1 MGLIYQLPISED
13 ERDFVTKKPEYIELK
28 SYGLPVI
35 FWFYLAAS
43 FAVYFFLVLAAIEPI
58 KKMLSY
64 ESIDQII
71 AYSLSVFLFALPVCC
86 LGFFFYLKRVKLTK
100 ESLSIIHSVFGIPL
114 ISKKYVF
121 EELDYEINHYLE
133 SPNVARMYPETE
145 NRGFQNK
152 GYFILNAKINQDKK
166 IFIDRS
172 SSKADLKKIIHL
184 LQSN

>member
-13 ERDFVTKKPEYIELK
+13 EQDFVKKTTDFVELK
-28 SYGLPVI
+28 SYGLPII

-43 FAVYFFLVLAAIEPI
+43 FSVYFFLVLAAIDPI

-64 ESIDQII
+64 QTIDQLI
-71 AYSLSVFLFALPVCC
+71 AYSLSIFLFALPIFC
-86 LGFFFYLKRVKLTK
+86 LGFFFYLKKITLMK
-100 ESLSIIHSVFGIPL
+100 KSLKITHSVFGILL
-114 ISKKYVF
+114 INKKYSF
-121 EELDYEINHYLE
+121 EKLNYEINHYLE
-133 SPNVARMYPETE
+133 SPNVARMYPEAE

-152 GYFILNAKINQDKK
+152 GYFILNAKIDQGEKV
-166 IFIDRS
+166 FIDRS